1 VPLLAAGSDR
11 FLRRMRRTRAAAL
24 LVVAAGV
31 MAGCGSEDFPNEPRP
46 AATVELSAR
55 IDDGKVVVAP
65 GEVGAGI
72 ATITISNQ
80 ASDEVELNFDG
91 PGKDRQTNEI
101 PAGGV
106 SSIKLALDQGDY
118 VVEPNVS
125 SISSGSLA
133 VGEPRPSAQNELLL
147 P

>member
-1 VPLLAAGSDR
+1 
-11 FLRRMRRTRAAAL
+11 MRRTRAAAL

-31 MAGCGSEDFPNEPRP
+31 IAGCGSEDHPNEPRP
-46 AATVELSAR
+46 PAPIELSAR
-55 IDDGKVVVAP
+55 INDGKVVVAP
-65 GEVGAGI
+65 SSVGAGL

-91 PGKDRQTNEI
+91 PGSDRQTNTI

-118 VVEPNVS
+118 IVEPDVS
-125 SISSGSLA
+125 SIASGSLA

>member
-1 VPLLAAGSDR
+1 
-11 FLRRMRRTRAAAL
+11 MRRTCAAAL
-24 LVVAAGV
+24 LVVAGV
-31 MAGCGSEDFPNEPRP
+31 ATGCGAEDFPNEPRP
-46 AATVELSAR
+46 AAPVELSAR

-65 GEVGAGI
+65 SSIGAGL

-91 PGKDRQTNEI
+91 PGKDRQTNQI
-101 PAGGV
+101 PPGGV

-118 VVEPNVS
+118 IIEPDVG
-125 SISSGSLA
+125 SISSGELA
-133 VGEPRPSAQNELLL
+133 VGEPRPSAQNDLLL

>member
-1 VPLLAAGSDR
+1 
-11 FLRRMRRTRAAAL
+11 MRGICAAAL
-24 LVVAAGV
+24 LVVAAAV
-31 MAGCGSEDFPNEPRP
+31 VAGCGSEDFPNEPRP
-46 AATVELSAR
+46 ASPVELSAR
-55 IDDGKVVVAP
+55 ISDGRVVVAP
-65 GEVGAGI
+65 DAVGAGL

-91 PGKDRQTNEI
+91 PGTDTSTSQI

-118 VVEPNVS
+118 IVEPDVS
-125 SISSGSLA
+125 SISSGSIA